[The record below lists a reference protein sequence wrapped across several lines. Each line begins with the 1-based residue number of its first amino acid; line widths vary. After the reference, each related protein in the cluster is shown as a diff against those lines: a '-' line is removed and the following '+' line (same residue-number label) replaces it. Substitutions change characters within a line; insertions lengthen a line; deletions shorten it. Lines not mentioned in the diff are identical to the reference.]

1 MAKQWVELAKGA
13 ERRRQLFLAGR
24 SVLQNVLQAHP
35 DNDPNEIYAVIERKH
50 YFTKLGKSAYPPFL

>member
-1 MAKQWVELAKGA
+1 MGRAR
-13 ERRRQLFLAGR
+13 ERRRAKASAFLAGR